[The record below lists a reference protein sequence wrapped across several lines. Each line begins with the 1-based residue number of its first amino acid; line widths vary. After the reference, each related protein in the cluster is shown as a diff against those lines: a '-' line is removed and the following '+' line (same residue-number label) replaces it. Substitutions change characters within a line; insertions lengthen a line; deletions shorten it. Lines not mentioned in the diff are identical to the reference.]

1 MDLDVL
7 NVLKAL
13 PAAIGGL
20 SVHEFAHAW
29 MAWRLG
35 DSTAKDQGR
44 LTLNP
49 IRHIDPLGLLLIV
62 IAGFG
67 WARPVRFNP
76 ANLKQR
82 NRDEI
87 LIALAGPFSNLVLG
101 FLLLGVARVLLL
113 NDAFSQS
120 TAGFEAFKVLLQ
132 WAFINFGLGVFN
144 LIPIPP
150 LDGSHLYTT
159 YLKEINPEL
168 TATIYRYG
176 TWALL
181 IIIVLENRVGI
192 DILPIGRAM
201 HFLVSAS
208 MVVLGFN

>member
-1 MDLDVL
+1 MDFDFL
-7 NVLKAL
+7 NILKAL

-20 SVHEFAHAW
+20 TVHECAHAW

-49 IRHIDPLGLLLIV
+49 IQHIDPLGLLLIV
-62 IAGFG
+62 VAGFG
-67 WARPVRFNP
+67 WAKPGRFNP
-76 ANLKQR
+76 ANLKHR

-87 LIALAGPFSNLVLG
+87 LIALAGPVSNLILG
-101 FLLLGVARVLLL
+101 FVILALARVLLAGG
-113 NDAFSQS
+113 AFSQS
-120 TAGFEAFKVLLQ
+120 AAGFETLNVLML

-150 LDGSHLYTT
+150 LDGSHVYTT
-159 YLKEINPEL
+159 FLKDSHPEL
-168 TATIYRYG
+168 AAGIYRYG

-181 IIIVLENRVGI
+181 GIILLERRLGS

-201 HFLVSAS
+201 QFLLSVSMA
-208 MVVLGFN
+208 VLGFN